1 MKEEMPYIFTKL
13 HWQVNAV
20 YINEQQEYQYMRKK
34 MTFNIRYTVIHE
46 ARSYI
51 HDRGETYSRLAIY
64 PSASKKMSNYIE
76 DQVQSC

>member
-20 YINEQQEYQYMRKK
+20 YINEQQEYQYMRKT

-46 ARSYI
+46 ARS
-51 HDRGETYSRLAIY
+51 LVIY
-64 PSASKKMSNYIE
+64 MIAGKRIQ
-76 DQVQSC
+76 D